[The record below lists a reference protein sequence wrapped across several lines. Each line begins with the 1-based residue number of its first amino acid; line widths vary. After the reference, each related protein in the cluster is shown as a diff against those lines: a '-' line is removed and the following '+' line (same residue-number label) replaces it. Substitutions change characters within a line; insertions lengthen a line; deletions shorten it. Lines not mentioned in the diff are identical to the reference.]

1 MTGQDKKR
9 LWASRVLL
17 AVFLPMLLF
26 SSLHI
31 HDYGTQAEAECAQCV
46 NHLPHTGHLMA
57 QDGAMHSCVL
67 CQFLSL
73 PFLAVTSVA
82 VVLFKPVKTAVS
94 SSSRSFIGI
103 GTRGCV
109 LLRAPPFV

>member
-9 LWASRVLL
+9 IRASWVLL

-31 HDYGTQAEAECAQCV
+31 HDYGPQAEAECAQCV
-46 NHLPHTGHLMA
+46 NHLPHAGHLMA

-73 PFLAVTSVA
+73 SFLAVTSVA
-82 VVLFKPVKTAVS
+82 VVLFKPAKTATS
-94 SSSRSFIGI
+94 SVNRSMI
-103 GTRGCV
+103 GTGLKGCV
-109 LLRAPPFV
+109 SLRAPPFV